1 MSGLQPPPPPRLG
14 LFELQPQPPPSL
26 ALSGLQPPPLALSG
40 LQPPP
45 PLGLY
50 KSPPNEISAVP
61 HSHMS
66 FDTMK
71 TQFLTNYFHD
81 YTKEDK
87 PLQSILFVKDTSGKS
102 YVVKLGNHEKIPERG
117 DLTKFQLIKKEKEI
131 YDKIQR
137 SPYFPKKINYGEL
150 QDFNFLIIEYI
161 EGITLYDYVFK
172 KEKLQLYKIY
182 IIGLEI
188 TKAINELYKNG
199 YTHGDL
205 SPHNIMIKDDFTIV
219 LIDFERAESKDNYD
233 YFHNIRTNMKGDTGA
248 DQEYFKKI
256 FEIIE
261 HYKDIIIKKERPIP
275 GYIFLVGILIH
286 LLDDKESY
294 KTFLETLWT
303 ELTTNFN
310 IEKPYDECIKLFKK
324 KIFESDVPGGGGGG
338 GGGGGSQR
346 KTRKSQKG
354 GRRKNKKIE
363 SRKGWKRKSKV
374 KCQRKLL

>member
-14 LFELQPQPPPSL
+14 L
-26 ALSGLQPPPLALSG
+26 SGPPPL
-40 LQPPP
+40 
-45 PLGLY
+45 LGLFG
-50 KSPPNEISAVP
+50 KAEEAAKPSI
-61 HSHMS
+61 S
-66 FDTMK
+66 FDDMK
-71 TQFLTNYFHD
+71 TQFLTEKKGV
-81 YTKEDK
+81 YTVDFEK
-87 PLQSILFVKDTSGKS
+87 PFQSILFVKDLEKS
-102 YVVKLGNHEKIPERG
+102 YVVKLGNHEEIPERG
-117 DLTKFQLIKKEKEI
+117 NVTKFELIEKEQKI
-131 YDKIQR
+131 YDKIQG
-137 SPYFPKKINYGEL
+137 SAYFPKKINYGKL
-150 QDFNFLIIEYI
+150 QDCNYLIIEYI
-161 EGITLYDYVFK
+161 EGKTLYDFVFEF
-172 KEKLQLYKIY
+172 KEKRLPLHIIY
-182 IIGLEI
+182 SIGLEI
-188 TKAINELYKNG
+188 TNAINELYERG

-205 SPHNIMIKDDFTIV
+205 SPHNIMIKDESTVV
-219 LIDFERAESKDNYD
+219 LIDFERAESKDNYE

-248 DQEYFKKI
+248 DQEYFKNI
-256 FEIIE
+256 FKIIE

-286 LLDDKESY
+286 LLIEEEDKNSY

-310 IEKPYDECIKLFKK
+310 KQTPYNKCIELFGK
-324 KIFESDVPGGGGGG
+324 KILESDVPGGGGG